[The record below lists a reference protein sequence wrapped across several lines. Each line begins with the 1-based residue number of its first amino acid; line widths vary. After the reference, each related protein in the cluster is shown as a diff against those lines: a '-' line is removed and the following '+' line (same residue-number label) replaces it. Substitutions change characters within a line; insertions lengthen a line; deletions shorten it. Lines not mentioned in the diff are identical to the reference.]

1 MAKTLLEG
9 GVIIYPTDSVY
20 AFGCSIKSPKAME
33 RLLGLRGDRPSQLTI
48 ACEDLSVAAEYAK
61 IDNAT
66 FRVLKRNLP
75 GPFTFV
81 LNASSRVPDKAL
93 ARRKTL
99 GIRIPA
105 NPVAM
110 AIIRA
115 LGCPMIT
122 SSVKNEEHEYT
133 TDPELIDEIYSSR
146 VDFIVDGGYG
156 STMATALV
164 DMTDGEPQILREGS
178 KELIY

>member
-1 MAKTLLEG
+1 
-9 GVIIYPTDSVY
+9 VV
-20 AFGCSIKSPKAME
+20 
-33 RLLGLRGDRPSQLTI
+33 
-48 ACEDLSVAAEYAK
+48 AEYAK
-61 IDNAT
+61 VDNAT
-66 FRVLKRNLP
+66 FKILKRNLP

-81 LNASSRVPDKAL
+81 LNASSKVPDKAL

-99 GIRIPA
+99 GVRIPA

-133 TDPELIDEIYSSR
+133 TDPELINELYGES
-146 VDFIVDGGYG
+146 VDLIVDGGYG
-156 STMATALV
+156 STVATALI
-164 DMTDGEPQILREGS
+164 DLTEDEPQVLREGGR
-178 KELIY
+178 ELIY